1 MPQVVEVL
9 VEGGKASPGPPL
21 GPAIGPLGLNVKQVV
36 DEINKAT
43 KEFEGMQVPVKII
56 VTDPKKRTF
65 TIEVGIPP
73 VSQLIKKELGIA
85 KGSSEAG
92 HTAVGDLSMEAVI
105 RVAKAKIDQMLAPN
119 LKAAAKE
126 VLGTALSM
134 GVTVEG
140 KDPREVQREID
151 EGKYDDLLKEG
162 TE

>member
-1 MPQVVEVL
+1 MAQVVEVL

-56 VTDPKKRTF
+56 VEDPKKKTF
-65 TIEVGIPP
+65 RIEVGIPP
-73 VSQLIKKELGIA
+73 VSQLIKKELGIP
-85 KGSSEAG
+85 KGSSEPV
-92 HTAVGDLSMEAVI
+92 HSPVGNLTMEQVI
-105 RVAKAKIDQMLAPN
+105 RIAKAKKDQMLAAD

-126 VLGTALSM
+126 VIGTALSM

-140 KDPREVQREID
+140 KDPREVQKEID
-151 EGKYDDLLKEG
+151 EGVYDEIFAKAE
-162 TE
+162 E

>member
-92 HTAVGDLSMEAVI
+92 HTAVGDLSMEAVV
-105 RVAKAKIDQMLAPN
+105 RVARAKIDQMLAPD

-126 VLGTALSM
+126 VIGTALSM

-151 EGKYDDLLKEG
+151 EGKYDELFKE
-162 TE
+162 